1 MLHWPIV
8 TSLITESSLWLK
20 FKLLQ
25 ISLIGNLGNQVSRKE
40 DVNKLWVLAVST
52 ISTLEERLSLL
63 QQF

>member
-1 MLHWPIV
+1 MLRWPIV
-8 TSLITESSLWLK
+8 ASLITESSLWLK

-40 DVNKLWVLAVST
+40 NVNKLWGLAVST

>member
-40 DVNKLWVLAVST
+40 NVNKLWGLAVST